1 MVSVTELNSFV
12 KKFKY
17 LWKSGIGAHLN
28 IDTHAGEAWVGLRV
42 RLGHAPGPPH
52 HQVHPQTR
60 EKSRNGPSRQRRRDR
75 RAQERIHVQEAEEA
89 SKVESEN
96 VDAENAAVSKE
107 GEKEPGVSN
116 STAEVVEDNLSDK
129 SSNAEAYS
137 CNLCDARF
145 SSLRAIQTHE
155 GKKHKVTGSPIPQ
168 VDGASDEEVVYTF
181 ISDFHKEDIEYTL
194 QELFS
199 ENIEK
204 MFESGVRMGGLQSED
219 QLCTLLIKIPPEQN
233 FRWPRMSKSQS
244 AVIKDLK
251 TVPIF
256 EPA

>member
-1 MVSVTELNSFV
+1 MQSTQNTD
-12 KKFKY
+12 

-75 RAQERIHVQEAEEA
+75 RAQERIQVQEAEEA

-96 VDAENAAVSKE
+96 VDAENAAVSEE

-137 CNLCDARF
+137 CNLCDARL
-145 SSLRAIQTHE
+145 SSLRAIRTHE

-181 ISDFHKEDIEYTL
+181 ISDFHI
-194 QELFS
+194 
-199 ENIEK
+199 
-204 MFESGVRMGGLQSED
+204 VRTGGLQSAD

-233 FRWPRMSKSQS
+233 FSWPRMSKSQS

-251 TVPIF
+251 TVPNF